1 LRFLSAKAAIGW
13 YVLYNTEYTQ
23 KLFDFVKTNLKAD
36 GGWYNGYYEVLKEPN
51 KAQTAN
57 NNGVILQSLLY
68 KKVGKPLIVWAGVT
82 PIKKPVDK

>member
-1 LRFLSAKAAIGW
+1 M
-13 YVLYNTEYTQ
+13 Q
-23 KLFDFVKTNLKAD
+23 TNLKAD

-68 KKVGKPLIVWAGVT
+68 KKIGKPLIVWAGVKSPLNPT
-82 PIKKPVDK
+82 PVLDASSKKVN